1 MYRRQT
7 HERTLPHCKGSMVS
21 SGVLD
26 NFLVITPSLRCS
38 RFLCFFES
46 IFWITTC
53 NCLVILKSY
62 KSYSFQ
68 FFGSWVDILNVPY
81 HLNWK
86 LEKKLYIF
94 KSDFFCRPRRRINFS
109 DHRKIRGFFV
119 PPTDKKLFQLW
130 LSSVS
135 SRLKITE
142 SLIQSIV
149 CVI

>member
-1 MYRRQT
+1 
-7 HERTLPHCKGSMVS
+7 MVS

-38 RFLCFFES
+38 QFLCFFES

-94 KSDFFCRPRRRINFS
+94 KSDFFLSAEKTYKFQWSQKNTRF
-109 DHRKIRGFFV
+109 FFV